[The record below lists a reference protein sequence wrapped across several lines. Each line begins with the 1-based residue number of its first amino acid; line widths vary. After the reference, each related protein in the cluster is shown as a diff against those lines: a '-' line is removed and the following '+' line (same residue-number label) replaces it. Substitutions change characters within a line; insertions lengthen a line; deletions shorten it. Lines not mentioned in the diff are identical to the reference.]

1 MWGSRQRSSQAN
13 SASGDR
19 EGRALPV
26 ILEFQSPSAAIAATP
41 VPRAARN
48 LIWIVGSMLAAWI
61 AALGF
66 IRIDRVV
73 TATGRV
79 VSRDATI
86 LVQPLDTAIIRS
98 IEVHEGQRVYPGD
111 LLARLDPTFAA
122 ADVNALQAQVSSFQ
136 AEVSRLQ
143 AEVAGQPFRYS
154 GADPFLT
161 LQAEIATQRESQ
173 RNSNVESYR
182 QKIDGLKAAAA
193 RATADAAAFGAR
205 LAVARDLEAMRRK
218 LEQLQAGSRFN
229 SLLAMDNRLEVE
241 RNLVNAGRSSE
252 AAEADLAAMIAER
265 DAYERNWRA
274 QTAQSLTETS
284 RKLNDAREELNK
296 AVLHRQ
302 LIELRSHHDA
312 TVLTIANVSEGS
324 VVQAGEHFITMVPVD
339 ARLEIEANVAGR
351 DNGFVRVGD
360 PVAIKFDTFPFS
372 QYGMAVGRVRMIS
385 PDSFTS
391 SDQQIGRTVGALPLP
406 QNTSAP
412 FYRSRITIDSVRL
425 HDVPAHF
432 GLVPGMPVAAD
443 IKVGR
448 HSVLGYLLGRVLSIA
463 SEGMREP

>member
-1 MWGSRQRSSQAN
+1 MWRSPQRSSQAN
-13 SASGDR
+13 SPGPDG
-19 EGRALPV
+19 ELQALPAV
-26 ILEFQSPSAAIAATP
+26 LEFQSPSAAIAATP
-41 VPRAARN
+41 IPRVARR
-48 LIWIVGSMLAAWI
+48 LIWVVGSMLAAWM

-66 IRIDRVV
+66 IQIDRVV

-86 LVQPLDTAIIRS
+86 LVQPFNTAIIRS
-98 IEVHEGQRVYPGD
+98 IEVHEGQLVHHGD

-143 AEVAGQPFRYS
+143 AEVAEQGFRYT
-154 GADPFLT
+154 GPDPSLS
-161 LQAEIATQRESQ
+161 LQAVISAQREWQ
-173 RNSNVESYR
+173 RASTLESYR

-193 RATADAAAFGAR
+193 RASADARAFGAR
-205 LAVARDLEAMRRK
+205 LGVAKDVETMRRK
-218 LEQLQAGSRFN
+218 LEELQAGSRFN
-229 SLLAMDNRLEVE
+229 SLIAMDNRLEVE
-241 RNLVNAGRSSE
+241 RNLINAGKSSE
-252 AAEADLAAMIAER
+252 AADAELAAMIAER
-265 DAYERNWRA
+265 DAYARSWRA
-274 QTAQSLTETS
+274 QAAQALTEAS
-284 RKLNDAREELNK
+284 RKLNDAQEELNK
-296 AVLHRQ
+296 ALLRRQ
-302 LIELRSHHDA
+302 LIELRSHYDA

-324 VVQAGEHFITMVPVD
+324 VVQAGEQFITMVPVD

-360 PVAIKFDTFPFS
+360 TVAVKFDTFPFS
-372 QYGMAVGRVRMIS
+372 QYGIALGTVRMVS

-391 SDQQIGRTVGALPLP
+391 SDQQVGRTVGTLPLP
-406 QNTSAP
+406 QNTSTP
-412 FYRSRITIDSVRL
+412 FYRSRITIDSVKL

-432 GLVPGMPVAAD
+432 RLVPGMPVTVD

-448 HSVLGYLLGRVLSIA
+448 HTVLGYLLGRVLSVA

>member
-1 MWGSRQRSSQAN
+1 MWGSHPRSSQAN
-13 SASGDR
+13 SARAGR
-19 EGRALPV
+19 EREALPV
-26 ILEFQSPSAAIAATP
+26 VLEFQSPSTAIAATP
-41 VPRAARN
+41 VPRVARN
-48 LIWIVGSMLAAWI
+48 LIFIVGSMLAAWI

-98 IEVHEGQRVYPGD
+98 IEVHEGQLVHPGD

-143 AEVAGQPFRYS
+143 AEVAGQPFGYS

-161 LQAEIATQRESQ
+161 LQAEIAAQRESQ
-173 RNSNVESYR
+173 RTAKLESYR

-193 RATADAAAFGAR
+193 RATADAEAFAAR
-205 LAVARDLEAMRRK
+205 LVVAKDVEAMRRK
-218 LEQLQAGSRFN
+218 LEELQAGSRFN
-229 SLLAMDNRLEVE
+229 SLIALDNRLEVE
-241 RNLVNAGRSSE
+241 RNLLNSGKSSE
-252 AAEADLAAMIAER
+252 AAAAELGAMIAER
-265 DAYERNWRA
+265 DAYDRNWRA
-274 QTAQSLTETS
+274 QTAQSLTEAS
-284 RKLNDAREELNK
+284 RKLNDAREEFDK
-296 AVLHRQ
+296 ARLRRQ
-302 LIELRSHHDA
+302 LIELRSHYDA
-312 TVLTIANVSEGS
+312 TVLAIANVSEGS
-324 VVQAGEHFITMVPVD
+324 VLQSGERFITMVPIN
-339 ARLEIEANVAGR
+339 AQLEIEANVAGR

-360 PVAIKFDTFPFS
+360 PVAIKFDTFAFS
-372 QYGMAVGRVRMIS
+372 QYGMAAGSVRLIS
-385 PDSFTS
+385 PDSLTS
-391 SDQQIGRTVGALPLP
+391 SDQQVGRTVGGLPLP

-412 FYRSRITIDSVRL
+412 FYRSRITIDSVNL

-432 GLVPGMPVAAD
+432 RLVPGMPVTAD

-448 HSVLGYLLGRVLSIA
+448 HSVLGYLLGRVLSVA

>member
-1 MWGSRQRSSQAN
+1 MWRSPRRSLQAS
-13 SASGDR
+13 SARLAG
-19 EGRALPV
+19 EAEILPAV
-26 ILEFQSPSAAIAATP
+26 LEFQSRSAAVAATP
-41 VPRAARN
+41 VPRIARN

-86 LVQPLDTAIIRS
+86 LVQPLDTAVIRS
-98 IEVHEGQRVYPGD
+98 IEVHEGQRVHPGD

-122 ADVNALQAQVSSFQ
+122 ADVNALQAQVSAFQ

-143 AEVAGQPFRYS
+143 AEVAEQTFRYDGS
-154 GADPFLT
+154 DPYLS
-161 LQAEIATQRESQ
+161 LQAMIAAQRESQ
-173 RNSNVESYR
+173 RNATLESYR

-193 RATADAAAFGAR
+193 RATADAKAFGAR
-205 LAVARDLEAMRRK
+205 LAVAQDLETMRRR
-218 LEQLQAGSRFN
+218 LEELQAGSRFN
-229 SLLAMDNRLEVE
+229 LLIAIDNRLEIE
-241 RNLVNAGRSSE
+241 RNLLNAGKSSE
-252 AAEADLAAMIAER
+252 VAEADLAAMIADR
-265 DAYERNWRA
+265 DAYDRSWRA
-274 QTAQSLTETS
+274 QTAQALTEAS

-296 AVLHRQ
+296 ALRRRQ
-302 LIELRSHHDA
+302 LIELRSHYDA
-312 TVLTIANVSEGS
+312 TVFTIANVSEGS
-324 VVQAGEHFITMVPVD
+324 VVQAGGQFITMVPVD

-360 PVAIKFDTFPFS
+360 AVTIKFDTFPFS
-372 QYGMAVGRVRMIS
+372 QYGIAVGAVRMIS
-385 PDSFTS
+385 PDSFTY
-391 SDQQIGRTVGALPLP
+391 SDQQVARTVGALPLP

-412 FYRSRITIDSVRL
+412 FYRSRITIDSVEL

-432 GLVPGMPVAAD
+432 GLVPGMPVTVD
-443 IKVGR
+443 IKIGR
-448 HSVLGYLLGRVLSIA
+448 HSVLAYLLGRILSVA